1 MKTFLV
7 FSIAPLVLG
16 PLGLLP
22 AAAQTSPSGKISHA
36 ADGKPDLSG
45 IWQAIGVS
53 LFGETGEVRP
63 GEGRA
68 STYGPRESAP
78 YQTWA
83 VSKVNELAAD
93 NRTDPNV
100 HCKMAGVPRI
110 TGIPVPFE
118 IVQTPK
124 KTIILYESNHAFRII
139 PTDGKP
145 HPPDLDPTYMGD
157 SVGRWEGETFVVD
170 VTGFND
176 KTWLPGAGHFHSDQL
191 HVTERF
197 KRNPNDT
204 ITYEATMEDSKVL
217 AKPWTYRLI
226 LRHPPRDERIMEA
239 DCSENNQD
247 LEHIVKD
254 K

>member
-1 MKTFLV
+1 M
-7 FSIAPLVLG
+7 
-16 PLGLLP
+16 
-22 AAAQTSPSGKISHA
+22 
-36 ADGKPDLSG
+36 
-45 IWQAIGVS
+45 S

-78 YQTWA
+78 YQAWA

-139 PTDGKP
+139 PTDGKG
-145 HPPDLDPTYMGD
+145 HPADLDPTYM
-157 SVGRWEGETFVVD
+157 
-170 VTGFND
+170 
-176 KTWLPGAGHFHSDQL
+176 
-191 HVTERF
+191 
-197 KRNPNDT
+197 
-204 ITYEATMEDSKVL
+204 
-217 AKPWTYRLI
+217 
-226 LRHPPRDERIMEA
+226 
-239 DCSENNQD
+239 
-247 LEHIVKD
+247 
-254 K
+254 

>member
-1 MKTFLV
+1 MKDGSVRSILLV
-7 FSIAPLVLG
+7 VLASFCVWPL
-16 PLGLLP
+16 
-22 AAAQTSPSGKISHA
+22 AAQISASGRVPHA
-36 ADGKPDLSG
+36 SDGKRDLSG

-78 YQTWA
+78 YQAWA
-83 VSKVNELAAD
+83 MSKVNELAAD

-118 IVQTPK
+118 IVQTSR

-139 PTDGKP
+139 PTDGKG
-145 HPPDLDPTYMGD
+145 HPSDLDPSYMGD

-191 HVTERF
+191 HVTERL
-197 KRNPNDT
+197 KRNPDDT
-204 ITYEATMEDSKVL
+204 ISYEATMEDAKVL

-254 K
+254 Q

>member
-1 MKTFLV
+1 MRGRLIR
-7 FSIAPLVLG
+7 SIAMIALG
-16 PLGLLP
+16 ALALFP
-22 AAAQTSPSGKISHA
+22 AVAQTSPSGKIPRA
-36 ADGKPDLSG
+36 PDGKPDLSG

-63 GEGRA
+63 GEKRA

-78 YQTWA
+78 YQAWA

-139 PTDGKP
+139 PTDGKG
-145 HPPDLDPTYMGD
+145 HPADLDPTYMGD
-157 SVGRWEGETFVVD
+157 SVGRWEGDTFVVESN
-170 VTGFND
+170 GFNGKGWMD
-176 KTWLPGAGHFHSDQL
+176 TNGHPTTEAL
-191 HVTERF
+191 HLIERYHRTDF
-197 KRNPNDT
+197 GHLEVEINIDDPKAYT
-204 ITYEATMEDSKVL
+204 
-217 AKPWTYRLI
+217 KPWTVKEIAVYQPDTELLEYI
-226 LRHPPRDERIMEA
+226 CE
-239 DCSENNQD
+239 ENNRD
-247 LEHIVKD
+247 VGHFVGK
-254 K
+254 